1 MSDAQLG
8 IFGGETPLDDLDL
21 SPNLRLLA
29 ERERQLDSPLT
40 PYEAGAILHAARGKH
55 TELTRCE
62 FCIPD
67 GNEALKRLREKQGR
81 P

>member
-1 MSDAQLG
+1 MGDAQLRLG
-8 IFGGETPLDDLDL
+8 GGETPLDDLDL

-29 ERERQLDSPLT
+29 ERERKLDSPLT

-55 TELTRCE
+55 SEVTTCSW
-62 FCIPD
+62 CVPD
-67 GNEALKRLREKQGR
+67 GFEALKRLRAAQGR